1 MADVCG
7 HARARR
13 AVEIAAAGGHNLLLC
28 GPPGS
33 GKTMLARRLPGLLP
47 PPDPAESLEIS
58 RIHSAAG
65 LLAGGRAMLERPF
78 RAPHHSAS
86 VAALVGSAGLRPGEV
101 TLAHGG
107 VLFLDE
113 LPEFQRPALEALRLP
128 LEDGEVLISRAAGA
142 VRMPARSLVIAAM
155 NPCPCGRHGDPDR
168 PCICPPQR
176 VDAYRAR
183 VSGPLLDRFD
193 LRVDVPRADAHGA
206 AGEATAAVASRV
218 AGARERLDGLPP
230 SVSDGAG
237 RLLRRAVD
245 QRYLSARGAA
255 RSTRVARTIAALAGA
270 DAVSE
275 EHMAEALSYR
285 SGAGR

>member
-1 MADVCG
+1 M
-7 HARARR
+7 
-13 AVEIAAAGGHNLLLC
+13 
-28 GPPGS
+28 
-33 GKTMLARRLPGLLP
+33 
-47 PPDPAESLEIS
+47 
-58 RIHSAAG
+58 
-65 LLAGGRAMLERPF
+65 
-78 RAPHHSAS
+78 
-86 VAALVGSAGLRPGEV
+86 
-101 TLAHGG
+101 
-107 VLFLDE
+107 
-113 LPEFQRPALEALRLP
+113 
-128 LEDGEVLISRAAGA
+128 LISRAAGA

-176 VDAYRAR
+176 VNGHRAR

-237 RLLRRAVD
+237 GCFAGRSISGTC
-245 QRYLSARGAA
+245 QPAA
-255 RSTRVARTIAALAGA
+255 RLASTRVARTIAALAGA